1 MQTQVFNLAGEVVG
15 DIEISDTVFAVPFNQ
30 DVVHQAVL
38 RQQANARQGT
48 ASTKTRGNVH
58 GSTRKL
64 YRQKGTG
71 NARAGSRKSPTRKGG
86 GVVFG
91 PHPRDYRQAMP
102 KKMRQ
107 LALRC
112 ALSAKVSDG
121 ELKVLESLKFEEP
134 KTKQMIGVLDVLK
147 IEQSALVVTS
157 QPETNMVLSARNIQG
172 IKTIPANLLNV
183 VDILSHKT
191 LVMEVAAVRRA
202 EELWGKDGSGEKT
215 DATATA

>member
-15 DIEISDTVFAVPFNQ
+15 NIEISDTVFAVPFNQ
-30 DVVHQAVL
+30 GVVHQAVL

-48 ASTKTRGNVH
+48 ASTKTRGTVS

-86 GVVFG
+86 GIVFG
-91 PHPRDYRQAMP
+91 PHPRDYRQSMP

-112 ALSAKVSDG
+112 ALSAKVNDG
-121 ELKVLESLKFEEP
+121 ELKVLEALKLDEP
-134 KTKQMIGVLDVLK
+134 KTKQMTSVLDALK
-147 IEQSALVVTS
+147 IEHSALLVTS
-157 QPETNMVLSARNIQG
+157 QPETNVILSARNIPG
-172 IKTIPANLLNV
+172 IKTLPANLLNV
-183 VDILSHKT
+183 VDILSHKA
-191 LVMEVAAVRRA
+191 LIMEVAAVRKA

-215 DATATA
+215 DATA